1 MQRVQREVTDV
12 EMIDALNDIIDL
24 IIENYDAPVRP
35 EFQKD
40 SRAAQIGHD
49 IVQKL
54 KEREILSRYANI
66 GYQAQRQL
74 LEKKIIKTGGIA

>member
-24 IIENYDAPVRP
+24 IIENYDEPVRP

>member
-24 IIENYDAPVRP
+24 IIENYDERVRP

-74 LEKKIIKTGGIA
+74 LEKQIIKTGGIA